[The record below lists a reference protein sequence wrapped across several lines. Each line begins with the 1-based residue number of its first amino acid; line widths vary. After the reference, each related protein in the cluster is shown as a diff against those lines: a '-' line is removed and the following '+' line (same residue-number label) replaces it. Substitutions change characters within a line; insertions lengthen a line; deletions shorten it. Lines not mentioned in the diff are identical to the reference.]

1 MSKVENTEDSVHK
14 SVLLN
19 EVIEG
24 LNFKAKSI
32 FIDGTFGGGGH
43 SSEIC
48 KKYPNVKILA
58 IDQDKNAWKKAQSK
72 FKGLDCDIS
81 FHNSN
86 FRDLEKV
93 LNTEKI
99 EKVDGVLLDL
109 GLSSDQL
116 ENSGRGFSFMKQ
128 EPLLM
133 TMKENPKAEDL
144 TAQDIVNTWSEENL
158 ADIIYGYGEER
169 FSRRIAKG
177 IVDARQ
183 KVKIENTFQLVSI
196 IEKSLPSI
204 AKKGRIH
211 PATKTF
217 QALRI
222 AVNDELNT
230 LDMGMQKGFEVLKNG
245 GRIAVISFHSL
256 EDRMVKRFFKVKVD
270 NKEAIF
276 VNKKPIIAGAEEL
289 KINPRARSAK
299 LRIIEK
305 II

>member
-1 MSKVENTEDSVHK
+1 MSKDIEEDSVHK

-24 LNFKAKSI
+24 LNLKAKSI
-32 FIDGTFGGGGH
+32 FVDGTFGGGGH

-72 FKGLDCDIS
+72 FKGLNCDIS
-81 FHNSN
+81 FHNIN

-93 LNTEKI
+93 LAKEGL

-116 ENSGRGFSFMKQ
+116 ENSGRGFSFMKS

-133 TMKENPKAEDL
+133 TMKENPGPEDL
-144 TAQDIVNTWSEENL
+144 TAKDIVNSWSEENL

-183 KVKIENTFQLVSI
+183 KVKIENTFDLVSI

-230 LDMGMQKGFEVLKNG
+230 LDMGMQKGFEVLKKG

-256 EDRMVKRFFKVKVD
+256 EDRMVKRFFKVRVD

-276 VNKKPIIAGAEEL
+276 VNKKPIIAGVDEL
-289 KINPRARSAK
+289 KMNPRARSAK
-299 LRIIEK
+299 LRVIEK

>member
-1 MSKVENTEDSVHK
+1 MSKDIEGESVHK

-19 EVIEG
+19 EVIDG
-24 LNFKAKSI
+24 LNLKAKSI

-58 IDQDKNAWKKAQSK
+58 IDQDKNAWKKAQIK

-93 LNTEKI
+93 LDTEKI
-99 EKVDGVLLDL
+99 DKVDGVLLDL

-116 ENSGRGFSFMKQ
+116 ENSGRGFSFMKS

-133 TMKENPKAEDL
+133 TMKENPGPEDL
-144 TAQDIVNTWSEENL
+144 TAKDIVNSWSEENL

-183 KVKIENTFQLVSI
+183 KMKIENTFDLVSI

-204 AKKGRIH
+204 VKKGKIH

-230 LDMGMQKGFEVLKNG
+230 LDMGMQKGFEVLKKG
-245 GRIAVISFHSL
+245 GRIAIISFHSL

-276 VNKKPIIAGAEEL
+276 VNKKPIIASREEL
-289 KINPRARSAK
+289 RENPRARSAK

>member
-1 MSKVENTEDSVHK
+1 MSKDIEEGSVHK

-24 LNFKAKSI
+24 LNLKEKSV

-72 FKGLDCDIS
+72 FEGLDCDIS
-81 FHNSN
+81 FHNIN

-93 LNTEKI
+93 LAKEGL

-116 ENSGRGFSFMKQ
+116 ENSGRGFSFMKS

-133 TMKENPKAEDL
+133 TMKENPGPEDL
-144 TAQDIVNTWSEENL
+144 TAKDIVNSWSEENL

-183 KVKIENTFQLVSI
+183 KMKIENTFDLVSI

-230 LDMGMQKGFEVLKNG
+230 LDMGMQKGFEVLKKG

-256 EDRMVKRFFKVKVD
+256 EDRMVKRFFKVRVD

-276 VNKKPIIAGAEEL
+276 INKKPIIAGVDEL

-299 LRIIEK
+299 LRVIEK

>member
-1 MSKVENTEDSVHK
+1 MSKDIEEGSVHK
-14 SVLLN
+14 GVLLN
-19 EVIEG
+19 EVIGG
-24 LNFKAKSI
+24 LNLKAKSI

-72 FKGLDCDIS
+72 FKGLACDIS

-93 LNTEKI
+93 LAKEGL

-116 ENSGRGFSFMKQ
+116 ENSGRGFSFMKS

-133 TMKENPKAEDL
+133 TMKENPGPEDL
-144 TAQDIVNTWSEENL
+144 TAKDIVNSWSEENL

-183 KVKIENTFQLVSI
+183 KMKIENTFDLVSI

-230 LDMGMQKGFEVLKNG
+230 LDMGMQKGFEVLKKG

-256 EDRMVKRFFKVKVD
+256 EDRMVKRFFKVRVD

-276 VNKKPIIAGAEEL
+276 INKKPIIAGVDEL

-299 LRIIEK
+299 LRVIEK